1 MQACFEGG
9 GLRIAL
15 AVDSFI
21 YFANI
26 RPNYKVGGGI
36 LSLYVVSTDNT
47 YLEMVTCVSTCHL
60 HYVYNTIKFTKAGV
74 IFILSLT
81 KWNKNN
87 CNDCGHKIV
96 IR

>member
-26 RPNYKVGGGI
+26 RPNYKVSGI
-36 LSLYVVSTDNT
+36 YKTFRFEYSDNVEQ
-47 YLEMVTCVSTCHL
+47 LQ
-60 HYVYNTIKFTKAGV
+60 
-74 IFILSLT
+74 
-81 KWNKNN
+81 
-87 CNDCGHKIV
+87 HKSRLIV
-96 IR
+96 

>member
-60 HYVYNTIKFTKAGV
+60 HLCVQYNKICQSWSYIYFKF
-74 IFILSLT
+74 
-81 KWNKNN
+81 NQME
-87 CNDCGHKIV
+87 
-96 IR
+96 

>member
-26 RPNYKVGGGI
+26 RPNYKVCGGNFFFT
-36 LSLYVVSTDNT
+36 VHVSSFHIR
-47 YLEMVTCVSTCHL
+47 YLVMYSVHVFS
-60 HYVYNTIKFTKAGV
+60 
-74 IFILSLT
+74 
-81 KWNKNN
+81 
-87 CNDCGHKIV
+87 
-96 IR
+96 